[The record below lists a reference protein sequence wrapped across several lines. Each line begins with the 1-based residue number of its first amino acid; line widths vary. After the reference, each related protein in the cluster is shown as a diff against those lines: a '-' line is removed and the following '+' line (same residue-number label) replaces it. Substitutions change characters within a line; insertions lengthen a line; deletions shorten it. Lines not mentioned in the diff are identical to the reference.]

1 MGVLKKLLFTVS
13 GLIVLVIVSS
23 FFMPQQYTVERS
35 IIIDAET
42 SDVYPYV
49 VNLKQWE
56 KWGVWFKRDPN
67 MELSYA
73 GPDRAIGMRL
83 EWKSDTEGD
92 GEMEI
97 VQLEHNSKV
106 GYTLYFPEMDM
117 GSSGVVEIEATDNG
131 SRVTWRDEGTV
142 DNNPI
147 NKLFV
152 LFIDD
157 MIGPDFATGLENLKT
172 VVENNA

>member
-1 MGVLKKLLFTVS
+1 MGVLKKLFFTVS
-13 GLIVLVIVSS
+13 TLIVIGIVAS
-23 FFMPQQYTVERS
+23 FFMPQNYTVERS

-56 KWGVWFKRDPN
+56 KWGVWFKRDPDI
-67 MELSYA
+67 ELSYE

-83 EWKSDTEGD
+83 EWKSETQGD

-97 VQLEHNSKV
+97 TLLEHNSKV
-106 GYTLYFPEMDM
+106 GYSLFFPELDM
-117 GSSGVVEIEATDNG
+117 GSDGVVEIEAVDEG
-131 SRVTWRDEGTV
+131 SRVTWRDKGTV
-142 DNNPI
+142 DNNPV
-147 NKLFV
+147 NKFFI
-152 LFIDD
+152 LFIDGI
-157 MIGPDFATGLENLKT
+157 IGPDFALGLENLKT

>member
-1 MGVLKKLLFTVS
+1 
-13 GLIVLVIVSS
+13 
-23 FFMPQQYTVERS
+23 
-35 IIIDAET
+35 
-42 SDVYPYV
+42 
-49 VNLKQWE
+49 
-56 KWGVWFKRDPN
+56 

-117 GSSGVVEIEATDNG
+117 GSSGVVEIEATDSG

-157 MIGPDFATGLENLKT
+157 IIGPDFAMGLENLKT